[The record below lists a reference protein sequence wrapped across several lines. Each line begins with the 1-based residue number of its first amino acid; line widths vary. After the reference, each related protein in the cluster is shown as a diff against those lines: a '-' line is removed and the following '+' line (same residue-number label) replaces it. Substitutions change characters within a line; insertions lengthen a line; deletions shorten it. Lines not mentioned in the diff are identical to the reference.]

1 MTLTSSEVLAKE
13 NPGIDFIHA
22 FIAKGPSLL
31 DTLMLRLEY
40 LGQTDPVAND
50 FNSDGASS

>member
-1 MTLTSSEVLAKE
+1 MTSTSSEVLAKE

-22 FIAKGPSLL
+22 FFAKGPSLL